1 MKLYFKVG
9 TGPGVYMKVTRKR
22 KIPVVGE
29 RFCIKDPQQKYSREI
44 SVRLTEIKDLRT
56 HLMYVVELF

>member
-1 MKLYFKVG
+1 
-9 TGPGVYMKVTRKR
+9 MKVTRKR